1 MRVRGI
7 VQCINAQ
14 ASAEML
20 HRALALKAFPL
31 AHKTLPLFVSSGE
44 QVVQAVTSGD
54 GGGQGGCSFEGAQVM
69 SAPRSPSS
77 AAMSSAFALSVA
89 ETVLTSKTQPSNA
102 ALQIRQRIAQLR
114 GSNRQALQASVGAT
128 LRPARIISPVY
139 GAPMEVTAG
148 AVQAM
153 KQADLIN
160 QVLYPCF
167 VSFWFSV
174 LSLPPPLQKE

>member
-1 MRVRGI
+1 MCSDVLCLCPVRCG
-7 VQCINAQ
+7 
-14 ASAEML
+14 AS
-20 HRALALKAFPL
+20 
-31 AHKTLPLFVSSGE
+31 S
-44 QVVQAVTSGD
+44 
-54 GGGQGGCSFEGAQVM
+54 
-69 SAPRSPSS
+69 
-77 AAMSSAFALSVA
+77 
-89 ETVLTSKTQPSNA
+89 LTSKTQPSNA

-160 QVLYPCF
+160 QVCIVALGALL
-167 VSFWFSV
+167 VSSLFSA
-174 LSLPPPLQKE
+174 PRKKD